1 MFNSLKVSLHYNS
14 TYHPQSDGERERERE
29 SKPVPKKLF
38 EMHDFNG
45 TQKVVF
51 LAFSRQMVVQYFLSH
66 IIEMMSF

>member
-1 MFNSLKVSLHYNS
+1 M
-14 TYHPQSDGERERERE
+14 EREREREREIE

-38 EMHDFNG
+38 EIHDFNG